1 MAVAELQVP
10 AVKIRIED
18 IITRMERYH
27 PEFDEIL
34 IRHAYVFAA
43 NRHQGQIRR
52 SGEPYLTHPLTVAW
66 ILAEMELDEETV
78 AAGLL
83 HDLLEDTPTTADEL
97 EREFGGE
104 VARLVVALTKMADFE
119 SSYSSREATEAENF
133 RRLLL
138 ASVDDVR
145 VILVKLADRL
155 HNMRTLGFLSPERQV
170 AIARETL
177 EIFAPIANRLGI
189 GSIKTEM
196 EDLCFRF
203 LHPREATKLEH
214 EIEERREAADRWFA
228 EIRTVLEKLLE
239 DNGIQGTVHGRI
251 KHLYSIYS
259 KLKRQGVDVANV
271 FDFLAFRIIVESVA
285 DCYATLGLIHH
296 RWPPVPGRLK
306 DHLAIPKPNA
316 YQSLH
321 TTVIGPEG
329 HPFEIQIRTHDMH
342 KIAEYG
348 IAAHWSYKESGSG
361 APAEDSRVSWLRA
374 LLDNSEGSS
383 PREFLDSLK
392 VDLYP
397 DEVYCFTPRGDVFSF
412 PRGATVLDFAY
423 RVHSQVGH
431 TCVGGRVNGRWV
443 PLKTALANGDIVEIS
458 TSNRQRPHH
467 DWLSIVATNRARSKI
482 RAWLKREEKE
492 RAVEV
497 GRKLMER
504 ELRKLGTSLKQLSGS
519 DQLAAMAQ
527 ASGYSKEDDLLA
539 AVGFGKVP
547 VTTITEHLRQE
558 GDGEAAEDA
567 GGGPRRPAPLPAD
580 GQALEVTG
588 DADFL
593 VYLAK
598 CCKPLPGEDIVGF
611 VTRGKGV
618 AVHARSCPN
627 VRNLLY
633 HPEREI
639 EVRWAPSQSTSGA
652 PSSQVDLDMSF
663 DNSSGMLASISQ
675 TIAAE
680 GSDILSC
687 HLRSSPHEAGFA
699 AMTILVH
706 DAAQLDRILNRLRNL
721 PGMRRVERRGQSRA
735 SA

>member
-1 MAVAELQVP
+1 MVAE
-10 AVKIRIED
+10 AASAKIRIED
-18 IITRMERYH
+18 ILNRMERYRGDL
-27 PEFDEIL
+27 DEDL

-52 SGEPYLTHPLTVAW
+52 SGEPYFTHPLAVAW
-66 ILAEMELDEETV
+66 ILADMELDEETV

-83 HDLLEDTPTTADEL
+83 HDLLEDTDTTLEEL
-97 EREFGGE
+97 EEEFGAE
-104 VARLVVALTKMADFE
+104 VARMVAALTKMADFE

-138 ASVDDVR
+138 ASMDDVR
-145 VILVKLADRL
+145 VILIKLADRL
-155 HNMRTLGFLSPERQV
+155 HNMRTLGFLRRDRQT
-170 AIARETL
+170 AIAKETL

-196 EDLCFRF
+196 EDLCFRY
-203 LHPREATKLEH
+203 LHPREAEKLDL
-214 EIEERREAADRWFA
+214 EIEERKEAADRWFV
-228 EIRTVLEKLLE
+228 EIRGVLEKLLE
-239 DNGIQGTVHGRI
+239 ENGIEGSVHGRI
-251 KHLYSIYS
+251 KHLYSIFE

-271 FDFLAFRIIVESVA
+271 FDFLAFRIIVSSVA
-285 DCYATLGLIHH
+285 DCYATLGLIHQQ
-296 RWPPVPGRLK
+296 WPPVPGRLK

-342 KIAEYG
+342 KIAEFG
-348 IAAHWSYKESGSG
+348 IAAHWSYKEKGSH
-361 APAEDSRVSWLRA
+361 APAEDSRVAWLRA

-397 DEVYCFTPRGDVFSF
+397 DDVYCFTPRGDVFSF

-423 RVHSQVGH
+423 RVHSQVGQ
-431 TCVGGRVNGRWV
+431 TCVGGRINGRWV
-443 PLKTALANGDIVEIS
+443 PLKTEIKNGDIVEIT
-458 TSNRQRPHH
+458 TSNRQQPHH

-482 RAWLKREEKE
+482 RAWLKREEKD

-497 GRKLMER
+497 GRKLLDR
-504 ELRKLGTSLKQLSGS
+504 ELRKIGSSLRQISGGEEIS
-519 DQLAAMAQ
+519 AMLQ
-527 ASGYSKEDDLLA
+527 GSGLSKEEDLLA
-539 AVGFGKVP
+539 AIGFGRMPVSAVTGPLQEEAGDEDGTTADLKTRGGPVP
-547 VTTITEHLRQE
+547 V
-558 GDGEAAEDA
+558 DGH
-567 GGGPRRPAPLPAD
+567 
-580 GQALEVTG
+580 ALEVTG

-598 CCKPLPGEDIVGF
+598 CCKPLPGEEIVGF

-639 EVRWAPSQSTSGA
+639 EVQWAPSRKSASA
-652 PSSQVDLDMSF
+652 PTSQVDLDMSF
-663 DNSSGMLASISQ
+663 DGSSGMLASISQ
-675 TIAAE
+675 AISSE

-687 HLRSSPHEAGFA
+687 QLRSERNETGFA
-699 AMTILVH
+699 ALTILVR
-706 DAAQLDRILNRLRNL
+706 DAAQLSRILSRLEAL
-721 PGMRRVERRGQSRA
+721 KGMLRVERRGA
-735 SA
+735 S

>member
-1 MAVAELQVP
+1 
-10 AVKIRIED
+10 
-18 IITRMERYH
+18 MERYR
-27 PEFDEIL
+27 PDLDEDL

-52 SGEPYLTHPLTVAW
+52 SGEPYFTHPLAVAW
-66 ILAEMELDEETV
+66 ILADMELDEETV
-78 AAGLL
+78 SAGLL
-83 HDLLEDTPTTADEL
+83 HDLLEDTETTVDEIG
-97 EREFGGE
+97 EEFGPE
-104 VARLVVALTKMADFE
+104 VTRLVAALTKMADFE
-119 SSYSSREATEAENF
+119 SSYSSREAKEAENF

-138 ASVDDVR
+138 ASMDDVR

-155 HNMRTLGFLSPERQV
+155 HNMRTLGFLRRDRQV

-203 LHPREATKLEH
+203 LHPSEAEKLDQ
-214 EIEERREAADRWFA
+214 EIEERKEAAARWFA
-228 EIRTVLEKLLE
+228 EIQGVLEGLLE
-239 DNGIQGTVHGRI
+239 HNGIQGSVQGRI
-251 KHLYSIYS
+251 KHLYSIFE
-259 KLKRQGVDVANV
+259 KLKRQGVDIANV
-271 FDFLAFRIIVESVA
+271 FDFLAFRIIVSSVA
-285 DCYATLGLIHH
+285 DCYATLGLIHQ

-321 TTVIGPEG
+321 TTVVGPEG
-329 HPFEIQIRTHDMH
+329 HPFEIQIRTEDMH

-348 IAAHWSYKESGSG
+348 IAAHWSYKEKGSH
-361 APAEDSRVSWLRA
+361 APVEDSRVAWLRA

-423 RVHSQVGH
+423 RIHSRIGE
-431 TCVGGRVNGRWV
+431 TCVGGRINGKWV
-443 PLKTALANGDIVEIS
+443 PLKTEIKNGNIVEIT
-458 TSNRQRPHH
+458 TSNRQQPHH
-467 DWLSIVATNRARSKI
+467 DWLSIVATNRARSRI

-497 GRKLMER
+497 GRKLLDR
-504 ELRKLGTSLKQLSGS
+504 ELHKIGSSLRQISGGAEF
-519 DQLAAMAQ
+519 AAILQ
-527 ASGYSKEDDLLA
+527 GNGLSKEEDLLA
-539 AVGFGKVP
+539 AIGFGRTP
-547 VTTITEHLRQE
+547 VSAVTGPLRQE
-558 GDGEAAEDA
+558 GSGDGDAPADVRTRTAPPPA
-567 GGGPRRPAPLPAD
+567 GGH
-580 GQALEVTG
+580 ALEVTG
-588 DADFL
+588 DSDFL

-598 CCKPLPGEDIVGF
+598 CCKPLPGEEIVGF

-618 AVHARSCPN
+618 AVHARACPN

-639 EVRWAPSQSTSGA
+639 EVRWAPSQSSASA
-652 PSSQVDLDMSF
+652 PTSQVDVDMAF
-663 DNSSGMLASISQ
+663 DDRSGMLASISQ
-675 TIAAE
+675 AISSE
-680 GSDILSC
+680 GSDILNC
-687 HLRSSPHEAGFA
+687 QLRSEPNETGFA
-699 AMTILVH
+699 ALTILVR
-706 DAAQLDRILNRLRNL
+706 DAAQLSRILARLQTL
-721 PGMRRVERRGQSRA
+721 KGMSRVERRGSTRVGA
-735 SA
+735 